1 MSTEKFVPST
11 VKRILLDEDEID
23 KRVRQLASEINVH
36 YQGKELVIVGI
47 LKGAFVFMGDLTKRL
62 TVDNVVDFM
71 SLSSYGDT
79 TSSSGNV
86 RIIMDMRRNI
96 VGKHVLLIEG
106 RTVVSKVS
114 LILKDIVDTGYTL
127 NFLFELLKLRNPASL
142 ECCVLVRKPKCLK
155 MSIPV
160 KWIGTLFFMLN

>member
-1 MSTEKFVPST
+1 MSKEKFIPST

-23 KRVRQLASEINVH
+23 KRVRQLADDINVH

-71 SLSSYGDT
+71 SLSSYGDS

-106 RTVVSKVS
+106 NY
-114 LILKDIVDTGYTL
+114 DICYET
-127 NFLFELLKLRNPASL
+127 K
-142 ECCVLVRKPKCLK
+142 
-155 MSIPV
+155 I
-160 KWIGTLFFMLN
+160 